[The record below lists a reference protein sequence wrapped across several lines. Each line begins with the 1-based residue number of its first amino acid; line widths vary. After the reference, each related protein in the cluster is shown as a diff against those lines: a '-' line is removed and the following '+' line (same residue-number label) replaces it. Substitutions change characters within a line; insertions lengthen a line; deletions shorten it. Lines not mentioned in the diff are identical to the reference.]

1 MVCDERLYGITSF
14 GKYCDVY
21 PNVFTKVSNYVSWIS
36 NSVISTPP
44 PLALPKNKHTRKNFN
59 NMNVINIEKKMPMYY
74 LYFMVYVP
82 VFGSILV
89 FLLIVNRL
97 WHWFYS
103 AKFEKVHV
111 PKNMKEIA

>member
-1 MVCDERLYGITSF
+1 M
-14 GKYCDVY
+14 
-21 PNVFTKVSNYVSWIS
+21 
-36 NSVISTPP
+36 
-44 PLALPKNKHTRKNFN
+44 
-59 NMNVINIEKKMPMYY
+59 INIQEKMPLYY

-89 FLLIVNRL
+89 FILIVYRL
-97 WHWFYS
+97 WKWFYS